1 MKDDLFNFQLKR
13 KYFCQT
19 DDARHENVLSP
30 LDLTRTL
37 KSYHK
42 RNDRRKFQEN

>member
-1 MKDDLFNFQLKR
+1 ML
-13 KYFCQT
+13 T
-19 DDARHENVLSP
+19 DARHKNVPPP

-42 RNDRRKFQEN
+42 RNDRRKFPEKEEQPISCQINHAA

>member
-1 MKDDLFNFQLKR
+1 ML
-13 KYFCQT
+13 T
-19 DDARHENVLSP
+19 DDARHKNAPPP

-42 RNDRRKFQEN
+42 KNDTRKFPEKEERPISCQINHAA

>member
-1 MKDDLFNFQLKR
+1 ML
-13 KYFCQT
+13 T
-19 DDARHENVLSP
+19 DDARHKNVPPP

-42 RNDRRKFQEN
+42 KNDTRKFPEKEERPISCQINHAA